1 MLNVYTHRDENI
13 IEYQISP
20 KIPSGRGM
28 CLGYARKGDPSV
40 RIPAIVVLTRL
51 VCAENQTAIMP
62 DMLTAVDYMVTEI
75 RLALEDPV
83 KHSAIRVV
91 ADTVYAQARIREAGI
106 RNWERDVERALGV
119 M

>member
-20 KIPSGRGM
+20 KIPSGHGA

-40 RIPAIVVLTRL
+40 CIPTIVVLTWL
-51 VCAENQTAIMP
+51 VCVEDQTALMP
-62 DMLTAVDYMVTEI
+62 DMVTAMDYMVTKV

-83 KHSAIRVV
+83 KHSAIRVI

-106 RNWERDVERALGV
+106 RDWERDVERALGV
-119 M
+119 T